1 MNRKVKIANFLISNN
16 KKISFILGPCQIENE
31 ETTFK
36 IAESIHTICKKLKI
50 NFIFKS
56 SFDKANRSSVNG
68 GRGVGL
74 EKGLEILKK
83 IKEHFKCPI
92 LTDVHNP
99 EDCYKISK
107 VVDVIQIPAFLCR
120 QTDLILAAAET
131 GLPLN
136 IKKGQFLSP
145 WEMENVIEKINS
157 KNNFNIMLCER
168 GTCFGY
174 NNLVAD
180 MRSLQIMKETSYPV
194 VMDVTHC
201 LQHPGGL
208 GKSSGGDNKYIEAIC
223 RAATAVGISAIFI
236 ETHLNP
242 NNSPSDSEVMLKLS
256 NLENVLNQ
264 ILKIDQIVKNFK

>member
-1 MNRKVKIANFLISNN
+1 MNKEVKIANFSISNN

-36 IAESIHTICKKLKI
+36 IAESIDKICKKLRI
-50 NFIFKS
+50 NFVFKS
-56 SFDKANRSSVNG
+56 SFDKANRSSISG
-68 GRGVGL
+68 GRGIGL
-74 EKGLEILKK
+74 EKGLEILTK
-83 IKEHFKCPI
+83 IKGKFKCPI

-99 EDCYKISK
+99 EDCNKISK
-107 VVDVIQIPAFLCR
+107 VVDIIQIPAFLCR

-131 GLPLN
+131 NLPLN

-157 KNNFNIMLCER
+157 KNNFKIMLCER
-168 GTCFGY
+168 GTFFGY

-180 MRSLQIMKETSYPV
+180 MRSLEIMKETSYPV

-208 GKSSGGDNKYIEAIC
+208 GKSSGGNNKYIETMS

-236 ETHLNP
+236 ETHLQP
-242 NNSPSDSEVMLKLS
+242 DNSPSDSEVMLKLS
-256 NLENVLNQ
+256 KLENVLDQ
-264 ILKIDQIVKNFK
+264 ILKIDKVVKNFV

>member
-1 MNRKVKIANFLISNN
+1 MIKEVKISNFLISNN

-36 IAESIHTICKKLKI
+36 IAEIIDTICRKLKI
-50 NFIFKS
+50 KFVFKS
-56 SFDKANRSSVNG
+56 SFDKANRSSISG

-74 EKGLEILKK
+74 EKGLEILNK
-83 IKEHFKCPI
+83 IKEKFDCPI

-99 EDCYKISK
+99 EDCNKISK

-157 KNNFNIMLCER
+157 KNNFKIMLCER

-174 NNLVAD
+174 NNLVTD
-180 MRSLQIMKETSYPV
+180 MRSLEIMKETNYPV

-201 LQHPGGL
+201 LQRPGGL
-208 GKSSGGDNKYIEAIC
+208 GKSSGGDNKYIEAMC
-223 RAATAVGISAIFI
+223 RAATAIGISAIFI
-236 ETHLNP
+236 ETHFNP
-242 NNSPSDSEVMLKLS
+242 NNSPSDSEVMLKLD
-256 NLENVLNQ
+256 NLENILDQ
-264 ILKIDQIVKNFK
+264 ILKIDQVVKNFN